1 MNKIIPLMIAIVVV
15 AVIWLW
21 VKGCDKKPG
30 PDHTEDKVFVDSV
43 VGMVKTKLAS
53 FQHVYDSVKAV
64 NAVLQKSKDSLS
76 GVIKEYKVDI
86 RDKGADIQGL
96 IDELNASEAV
106 KDTLRAMSACD
117 SLKAQFTTAKALVLG
132 YMVSNDSLATLNS
145 HIITQK
151 DTIIGHLS
159 NMFNEANSSLFEVS
173 RKYSN
178 LDRDYNRLNVKPKR
192 FGIGLGIVGTVE
204 NGKPA
209 VRPGV
214 VVSYNFVRF

>member
-1 MNKIIPLMIAIVVV
+1 MSKIIPYMIAIVVI
-15 AVIWLW
+15 AAIWLW

-96 IDELNASEAV
+96 IDELNASEDA
-106 KDTLRAMSACD
+106 KDTLRALSACD
-117 SLKAQFTTAKALVLG
+117 SLKAQFTTAKDLVLG
-132 YMVSNDSLATLNS
+132 YMVSNDSLASINR
-145 HIITQK
+145 HILTEK

-159 NMFNEANSSLFEVS
+159 QMFNEANNSLFEVS
-173 RKYSN
+173 RKYST
-178 LDRDYNRLNVKPKR
+178 LFSDYNRINVKPKR
-192 FGIGLGIVGTVE
+192 WAAGPQIGISLV
-204 NGKPA
+204 NGKVAPTI
-209 VRPGV
+209 GV
-214 VVSYNFVRF
+214 GLTYNLIRF